1 MSRTKLRQTTE
12 NEILN
17 QALTQ
22 LRGEYDPAG
31 DKMIVLAGKGWHQGV
46 IGIVCSRLCDRYGC
60 PVVLISIDSDGIGKG
75 SAARSAASTCL
86 TL

>member
-1 MSRTKLRQTTE
+1 
-12 NEILN
+12 
-17 QALTQ
+17 
-22 LRGEYDPAG
+22 
-31 DKMIVLAGKGWHQGV
+31 MIVLAGKGWHQGV